1 MTRARTAGHAPSR
14 AYFDR
19 IGWRDVEHVHIPVQN
34 ARGVDYQ
41 RLYGGCSDRVL
52 AYSHLYA
59 AYDVTADDSGWI
71 LRMPSLLDSLI
82 ETPVEESKPPG
93 AGADRATFVSFAFS
107 ACATFVVALVV
118 AICAVVRR
126 CFALGAGEGD
136 KSIRRAPSPG
146 RDLVGSFT
154 CNGVRPC
161 DRAAEVPRVRAA
173 RPAASATPSSAH
185 SSLRSFSDA

>member
-19 IGWRDVEHVHIPVQN
+19 FGWRDVEHVHIPVQN

-71 LRMPSLLDSLI
+71 LRMPSLLNSLI
-82 ETPVEESKPPG
+82 ETRVEASKPFG
-93 AGADRATFVSFAFS
+93 AGADRAAFVSFAFS

-126 CFALGAGEGD
+126 CVALGAGEGD
-136 KSIRRAPSPG
+136 KGSRRAPSPG
-146 RDLVGSFT
+146 RDLVGSGT
-154 CNGVRPC
+154 CNGVRAC
-161 DRAAEVPRVRAA
+161 DRAAEARARAA